1 MITCKSY
8 VIYTITGGMLKR
20 FVQTRQNPR
29 GGEHL
34 YEIEKK
40 KQFKNKGFEEFVIL
54 SINIL

>member
-1 MITCKSY
+1 
-8 VIYTITGGMLKR
+8 MLKR